1 MDNIDFNT
9 WFDNLSEDEQKAYV
23 EDMEADAQI
32 MLDKSN
38 FY

>member
-9 WFDNLSEDEQKAYV
+9 WFGNLSEDEQKAYV
-23 EDMEADAQI
+23 EDIEADTQI

>member
-23 EDMEADAQI
+23 EDMEADTQI
-32 MLDKSN
+32 MISKDN